1 MNLQD
6 QMANKLLNS
15 QPKVVSLRA
24 TSELLKPEKVVLTAA
39 MMPRNPKIM
48 ITRMEILSLTK
59 TSLKVEMKI
68 LGIDLKKLQVSKLM
82 SKAYQFCLLE
92 MLRKMLKS
100 KSSKRLSTKKK
111 AMANGA
117 SKVLTSSRWFFS
129 FSKVCS
135 EVARAKSASRDA
147 AQPTGCSSLFS
158 SW

>member
-1 MNLQD
+1 LNLQD
-6 QMANKLLNS
+6 PMANKLLNS

-68 LGIDLKKLQVSKLM
+68 LGIDLKRLQVSKLM

-100 KSSKRLSTKKK
+100 KSSKR
-111 AMANGA
+111 
-117 SKVLTSSRWFFS
+117 
-129 FSKVCS
+129 
-135 EVARAKSASRDA
+135 
-147 AQPTGCSSLFS
+147 
-158 SW
+158 

>member
-68 LGIDLKKLQVSKLM
+68 LGIDLKRLQVSKLM

-92 MLRKMLKS
+92 MLRRMLKS
-100 KSSKRLSTKKK
+100 KSSKR
-111 AMANGA
+111 
-117 SKVLTSSRWFFS
+117 
-129 FSKVCS
+129 
-135 EVARAKSASRDA
+135 
-147 AQPTGCSSLFS
+147 
-158 SW
+158 

>member
-6 QMANKLLNS
+6 PMANKLLNS

-39 MMPRNPKIM
+39 MMQRNPKIM

-59 TSLKVEMKI
+59 TSLKVVMKI
-68 LGIDLKKLQVSKLM
+68 QGIDLKRLQVSKLM

-100 KSSKRLSTKKK
+100 KSPKR
-111 AMANGA
+111 
-117 SKVLTSSRWFFS
+117 
-129 FSKVCS
+129 
-135 EVARAKSASRDA
+135 
-147 AQPTGCSSLFS
+147 
-158 SW
+158 